1 MIPIL
6 KGAWSRGGA
15 LKLTR
20 FQRIG
25 EGFFFVGVHMV
36 VTKTYS
42 CRSADKVT
50 AYCSQAQKWR

>member
-42 CRSADKVT
+42 CRSAD
-50 AYCSQAQKWR
+50 